1 MISLAKF
8 SIRRPRLA
16 LAGWLVAAGVLIAI
30 GFGVADSM
38 SPSITVISKTESGR
52 AQQLANAQFG
62 PSQLVPILL
71 EGRKQTLNRV
81 GPHIVVALMRRP
93 HTRVLSAWDAGAAST
108 GLRPKPTAA
117 MIVVS
122 IDRPEKDVVKYDQ
135 PAIEQ
140 LVKRQI
146 GVAAVTPYITG
157 QPSIDRALKDAA
169 INDLRRHEL
178 IAAGIVFVLLLI
190 GLRAPLAAL
199 LVTVKATASMLAA
212 FGEVALLG
220 HFMKLDVIGVAAG
233 SMTGLAIGVGLG
245 LMILD
250 RFYHEELANGRSPTE
265 YATAAANQL
274 QTTGRAVLIGGSG
287 VVLALALVA
296 VVGPT
301 ALMVSVGAAALT
313 SAAFAT
319 GAAVVVMPAALVLFG
334 RHIDA
339 LRFPAPRFLQRA
351 WAALVGRGGGWVTR
365 HAIFAG
371 FAATALLAAL
381 AIPALA
387 VDTGQPTVK
396 ELPKASQARIAF
408 EEVSHVMGPG
418 WPTPYNVVVVAN
430 KGAVTT
436 PAMLASLAK
445 LQTQIAHDPSV
456 KLPVNGPGQIN
467 ATSLQLKKFG
477 PSLARSAQISN
488 QSKKDLLKLI
498 NGLGQAGAGSEQL
511 RSGLE
516 AAVTGAG
523 KLNNG
528 AGAAHAGSTAL
539 HNGLIQASTGSTQ
552 IANGLDT
559 ALSGAEQLKTGSA
572 QALIGSSQLL
582 RGISMAQ
589 GPASQSLPAISSLSH
604 AATSTSSAAA
614 LAQSSAQT
622 TNSELA
628 QVASALSSIQSTDPT
643 VRSAVASALARLSA
657 AEGAASRTATATS
670 NAAGQA
676 GVAKYLAGAINYQAP
691 GLLAAINMLHDGAG
705 QLASGI
711 EQLRNGNSQLA
722 GGIAQLANGGGQL
735 RGGLGQLTSGAG
747 QLEAGLALLASG
759 TGQLATGL
767 QPAPAGA
774 GAIAN
779 GLGIMEKAV
788 TKARGQ
794 IPSTKDLETL
804 FKQSPGMFRSGYF
817 VLAAV
822 DGARGADRNAATF
835 TINLDHGAT
844 AGQIV
849 VTSRYWSGDPRSV
862 ALHERLIAMGQ
873 TFGRAHNATVAIG
886 GPGGNLT
893 DLTAA
898 TKSKIW
904 IDVAVIA
911 IALTLVLALALRAIV
926 LPIVAVALNLLSVA
940 AAFGVIQL
948 LFGASNPPLGGP
960 GFLDPV
966 STISIFT
973 VAFGI
978 GITYSTVLL
987 MRTREAYV
995 AGGNPRQVVAQG
1007 LQITAAAATGGALV
1021 MVGALA
1027 PFAATELINIRELG
1041 VGVGTAILLHALLV
1055 RPVLLPAAT
1064 VALGRLG
1071 WWPTRGGSPPEA
1083 PTKVRR
1089 PRRVPR
1095 PHIAVRP
1102 HRPGTA
1108 HH

>member
-1 MISLAKF
+1 
-8 SIRRPRLA
+8 
-16 LAGWLVAAGVLIAI
+16 
-30 GFGVADSM
+30 
-38 SPSITVISKTESGR
+38 
-52 AQQLANAQFG
+52 
-62 PSQLVPILL
+62 
-71 EGRKQTLNRV
+71 
-81 GPHIVVALMRRP
+81 
-93 HTRVLSAWDAGAAST
+93 
-108 GLRPKPTAA
+108 
-117 MIVVS
+117 
-122 IDRPEKDVVKYDQ
+122 
-135 PAIEQ
+135 
-140 LVKRQI
+140 
-146 GVAAVTPYITG
+146 
-157 QPSIDRALKDAA
+157 
-169 INDLRRHEL
+169 
-178 IAAGIVFVLLLI
+178 
-190 GLRAPLAAL
+190 
-199 LVTVKATASMLAA
+199 
-212 FGEVALLG
+212 
-220 HFMKLDVIGVAAG
+220 
-233 SMTGLAIGVGLG
+233 
-245 LMILD
+245 
-250 RFYHEELANGRSPTE
+250 
-265 YATAAANQL
+265 
-274 QTTGRAVLIGGSG
+274 
-287 VVLALALVA
+287 
-296 VVGPT
+296 
-301 ALMVSVGAAALT
+301 
-313 SAAFAT
+313 
-319 GAAVVVMPAALVLFG
+319 
-334 RHIDA
+334 
-339 LRFPAPRFLQRA
+339 
-351 WAALVGRGGGWVTR
+351 
-365 HAIFAG
+365 
-371 FAATALLAAL
+371 
-381 AIPALA
+381 
-387 VDTGQPTVK
+387 
-396 ELPKASQARIAF
+396 
-408 EEVSHVMGPG
+408 
-418 WPTPYNVVVVAN
+418 
-430 KGAVTT
+430 
-436 PAMLASLAK
+436 
-445 LQTQIAHDPSV
+445 
-456 KLPVNGPGQIN
+456 
-467 ATSLQLKKFG
+467 
-477 PSLARSAQISN
+477 
-488 QSKKDLLKLI
+488 
-498 NGLGQAGAGSEQL
+498 
-511 RSGLE
+511 
-516 AAVTGAG
+516 
-523 KLNNG
+523 
-528 AGAAHAGSTAL
+528 
-539 HNGLIQASTGSTQ
+539 
-552 IANGLDT
+552 
-559 ALSGAEQLKTGSA
+559 
-572 QALIGSSQLL
+572 
-582 RGISMAQ
+582 
-589 GPASQSLPAISSLSH
+589 
-604 AATSTSSAAA
+604 
-614 LAQSSAQT
+614 
-622 TNSELA
+622 
-628 QVASALSSIQSTDPT
+628 
-643 VRSAVASALARLSA
+643 
-657 AEGAASRTATATS
+657 
-670 NAAGQA
+670 
-676 GVAKYLAGAINYQAP
+676 
-691 GLLAAINMLHDGAG
+691 MLHDGAG

-794 IPSTKDLETL
+794 IPSTKDLEAL

-849 VTSRYWSGDPRSV
+849 VTSKYWSGDPRSV

-898 TKSKIW
+898 TQSKIW

-1095 PHIAVRP
+1095 PHIARATASARYSTSLGASP
-1102 HRPGTA
+1102 DEPPNHITNHRPPHDGTGRGEP
-1108 HH
+1108 

>member
-1 MISLAKF
+1 M
-8 SIRRPRLA
+8 
-16 LAGWLVAAGVLIAI
+16 
-30 GFGVADSM
+30 
-38 SPSITVISKTESGR
+38 
-52 AQQLANAQFG
+52 
-62 PSQLVPILL
+62 
-71 EGRKQTLNRV
+71 
-81 GPHIVVALMRRP
+81 
-93 HTRVLSAWDAGAAST
+93 
-108 GLRPKPTAA
+108 
-117 MIVVS
+117 
-122 IDRPEKDVVKYDQ
+122 
-135 PAIEQ
+135 
-140 LVKRQI
+140 
-146 GVAAVTPYITG
+146 
-157 QPSIDRALKDAA
+157 
-169 INDLRRHEL
+169 
-178 IAAGIVFVLLLI
+178 
-190 GLRAPLAAL
+190 
-199 LVTVKATASMLAA
+199 
-212 FGEVALLG
+212 
-220 HFMKLDVIGVAAG
+220 
-233 SMTGLAIGVGLG
+233 
-245 LMILD
+245 
-250 RFYHEELANGRSPTE
+250 
-265 YATAAANQL
+265 
-274 QTTGRAVLIGGSG
+274 
-287 VVLALALVA
+287 
-296 VVGPT
+296 
-301 ALMVSVGAAALT
+301 
-313 SAAFAT
+313 
-319 GAAVVVMPAALVLFG
+319 
-334 RHIDA
+334 
-339 LRFPAPRFLQRA
+339 
-351 WAALVGRGGGWVTR
+351 
-365 HAIFAG
+365 
-371 FAATALLAAL
+371 
-381 AIPALA
+381 
-387 VDTGQPTVK
+387 
-396 ELPKASQARIAF
+396 
-408 EEVSHVMGPG
+408 
-418 WPTPYNVVVVAN
+418 
-430 KGAVTT
+430 
-436 PAMLASLAK
+436 
-445 LQTQIAHDPSV
+445 
-456 KLPVNGPGQIN
+456 
-467 ATSLQLKKFG
+467 
-477 PSLARSAQISN
+477 
-488 QSKKDLLKLI
+488 
-498 NGLGQAGAGSEQL
+498 
-511 RSGLE
+511 
-516 AAVTGAG
+516 
-523 KLNNG
+523 
-528 AGAAHAGSTAL
+528 
-539 HNGLIQASTGSTQ
+539 
-552 IANGLDT
+552 
-559 ALSGAEQLKTGSA
+559 
-572 QALIGSSQLL
+572 
-582 RGISMAQ
+582 
-589 GPASQSLPAISSLSH
+589 
-604 AATSTSSAAA
+604 
-614 LAQSSAQT
+614 
-622 TNSELA
+622 
-628 QVASALSSIQSTDPT
+628 ASALSSIQSTDPT

-657 AEGAASRTATATS
+657 AEGAAAQTKTATQ

-676 GVAKYLAGAINYQAP
+676 SVAKYLAGAINYQAP

-898 TKSKIW
+898 TQSKIW

-1027 PFAATELINIRELG
+1027 PFAASELINIRELG
-1041 VGVGTAILLHALLV
+1041 VGGWHGDSAARAA
-1055 RPVLLPAAT
+1055 RPAGPAARRDGCT
-1064 VALGRLG
+1064 RAARVVANARGLA
-1071 WWPTRGGSPPEA
+1071 TRGPDKGTSPAARPSAAHRCATASARYSTSLGASPDEPPNHITNHRPPHDGTGRGEPLSRGPGRWGRWCSTRPSA
-1083 PTKVRR
+1083 TPVRR
-1089 PRRVPR
+1089 SSSTTADTGFRSRIPTSGRSSPRSP
-1095 PHIAVRP
+1095 AD
-1102 HRPGTA
+1102 
-1108 HH
+1108 

>member
-16 LAGWLVAAGVLIAI
+16 LVGWLVAAGVLIAV
-30 GFGVADSM
+30 GFGVANTM
-38 SPSITVISKTESGR
+38 SPSITVISGTESGR
-52 AQQLANAQFG
+52 AQQLANSRFG

-71 EGRKQTLNRV
+71 EGRKRVLDRV
-81 GPHIVVALMRRP
+81 GPRIVVALTKRP

-108 GLRPKPTAA
+108 GLRPKPNAA

-122 IDRPEKDVVKYDQ
+122 VDRTEKAVVKYDQ

-140 LVKRQI
+140 LVTRQI
-146 GVAAVTPYITG
+146 GAAPITPYITG
-157 QPSIDRALKDAA
+157 QPSIDRALKTAS
-169 INDLRRHEL
+169 INDLRQHEL

-233 SMTGLAIGVGLG
+233 SMTGLAIGVGFG

-250 RFYHEELANGRSPTE
+250 RFHREQLRNGRTPQAS
-265 YATAAANQL
+265 ADAAALQL

-287 VVLALALVA
+287 LVLALALVA
-296 VVGPT
+296 IVGPT

-339 LRFPAPRFLQRA
+339 GRIPAPRFLERG
-351 WAALVGRGGGWVTR
+351 WASIVAGGNWVTR
-365 HAIFAG
+365 HSVYAG
-371 FAATALLAAL
+371 FAATAVLAAL
-381 AIPALA
+381 AVPALA
-387 VDTGQPTVK
+387 IQTGQPTVK
-396 ELPKASQARIAF
+396 QLPHNSKARIAF
-408 EEVSHVMGPG
+408 EEVSRVMGPG
-418 WPTPYNVVVVAN
+418 WPTPFNILVVAN
-430 KGAVTT
+430 KGAITA
-436 PAMLASLAK
+436 PAMLAALDR
-445 LQTQIAHDPSV
+445 LQNQIARDGRV
-456 KLPVNGPGQIN
+456 QLPVSGPGLIN
-467 ATSLQLKKFG
+467 ATSVQLAKFG
-477 PSLARSAQISN
+477 PSLVHSAAVSK

-498 NGLGQAGAGSEQL
+498 AGLGKAGAGSEQL
-511 RSGLE
+511 KSGLE

-523 KLNNG
+523 KLNGG
-528 AGAAHAGSTAL
+528 AGAAHTGSVAL
-539 HNGLIQASTGSTQ
+539 HHGLIQASSGSSQ
-552 IANGLDT
+552 IADGLNT
-559 ALSGAEQLKTGSA
+559 ALSGADQLKTGAA

-582 RGISMAQ
+582 RGVGMAQ
-589 GPASQSLPAISSLSH
+589 GPASQSLPAIGTLSH
-604 AATSTSSAAA
+604 AATSTSEAAA
-614 LAQSSAQT
+614 LAQSNAAAT
-622 TNSELA
+622 D
-628 QVASALSSIQSTDPT
+628 SALGQVSNALASIQSTDPT
-643 VRSAVASALARLSA
+643 VKSAVASAVAQLGKAKSEA
-657 AEGAASRTATATS
+657 AATKGAVGTAVT
-670 NAAGQA
+670 QA
-676 GVAKYLAGAINYQAP
+676 DTAKYLAGAINYQAP

-705 QLASGI
+705 QLESGI
-711 EQLRNGNSQLA
+711 SQLRDGNAQLA
-722 GGIAQLANGGGQL
+722 GGIAKLAGGGGQL

-779 GLGIMEKAV
+779 GLGIMQAAV

-794 IPSTKDLETL
+794 VPSTKDLETL
-804 FKQSPGMFRSGYF
+804 MKQSPGMFSSGYF

-822 DGARGADRNAATF
+822 DGARGSDRNAATF
-835 TINLDHGAT
+835 TVNLTRGGT

-849 VTSRYWSGDPRSV
+849 VTSKYWSGDPRST
-862 ALHERLIAMGQ
+862 ALREHLIALS
-873 TFGRAHNATVAIG
+873 TAFAARHNATVAVG
-886 GPGGNLT
+886 GPGANLI

-898 TKSKIW
+898 TQSKIW

-911 IALTLVLALALRAIV
+911 VALTFMLMLALRAIV
-926 LPIVAVALNLLSVA
+926 LPIIAVALNLLSIA
-940 AAFGVIQL
+940 AAFGAIQL
-948 LFGASNPPLGGP
+948 LFGGSNPPLGGP

-978 GITYSTVLL
+978 SITYSTVLL

-995 AGGNPRQVVAQG
+995 AGGNPRQAVATG
-1007 LQITAAAATGGALV
+1007 LQMTAAGVTGGAFV

-1041 VGVGTAILLHALLV
+1041 VGAGAAILLHALIV

-1064 VALGRLG
+1064 TALGRLG

-1083 PTKVRR
+1083 PTVPHRMRR
-1089 PRRVPR
+1089 PRRPHVPL
-1095 PHIAVRP
+1095 RP
-1102 HRPGTA
+1102 HRPRTA